1 VLIEHYR
8 RLGKIH
14 AKANALKQAI
24 EDLAHESE
32 DPEISEL
39 VDAQGDIVTRSVRS
53 CFDVQRIMTSEQRVQ
68 RL

>member
-1 VLIEHYR
+1 MLIEHYR

-39 VDAQGDIVTRSVRS
+39 VDAQGDI
-53 CFDVQRIMTSEQRVQ
+53 CNQICEIMLRRAKDNDQ
-68 RL
+68 